1 MDHID
6 IVFDGPPGHEAGRFV
21 EVENAAGASINF
33 GEWVE
38 RADGYWVLRIPAP
51 GMTVAEMVAAV
62 DACREALFAKGY
74 EKPYVKIEYMAAPH
88 RGGPAW
94 FIHASDPSTT
104 PSRKVAGQFGA
115 SAAEALGYLRAAVED
130 APHIWS
136 PADVAATLGLP
147 ICELCDEAVATHD
160 LSDNPYRVVGMPE
173 RVCEP
178 CLERAADRAVERAM
192 EG

>member
-1 MDHID
+1 MD
-6 IVFDGPPGHEAGRFV
+6 
-21 EVENAAGASINF
+21 NA
-33 GEWVE
+33 
-38 RADGYWVLRIPAP
+38 
-51 GMTVAEMVAAV
+51 MTVAEMAAAV

-88 RGGPAW
+88 RGRPAW
-94 FIHASDPSTT
+94 FTHASDPATT
-104 PSRKVAGQFGA
+104 PSRRVAGQFGA

-136 PADVAATLGLP
+136 AADAAATIGLP

-160 LSDNPYRVVGMPE
+160 LTDDPYSDKSSP

-178 CLERAADRAVERAM
+178 CLERAADRQVERAM